1 MANPSSSFLDL
12 TRDVSARLATLRSGA
27 PDVMKSFGNLGRAAM
42 ADGAL
47 TAKTKELM
55 ALALGVAARCDPCIG
70 YHVQALVKLG
80 ASRQELDETLG
91 VVVYMGGGPALMY
104 AANAIAAF
112 DEFSHSAPTGRSP
125 DAEAI
130 KP

>member
-1 MANPSSSFLDL
+1 MQTCQAHRILIDINSSGELE
-12 TRDVSARLATLRSGA
+12 
-27 PDVMKSFGNLGRAAM
+27 
-42 ADGAL
+42 
-47 TAKTKELM
+47 TKDLM
-55 ALALGVAARCDPCIG
+55 APVLSAATRCDPCIG

-112 DEFSHSAPTGRSP
+112 DEFSDKAP
-125 DAEAI
+125 A
-130 KP
+130 

>member
-1 MANPSSSFLDL
+1 MTHPTTSFVEL
-12 TRDVSARLATLRSGA
+12 TQGVSARLATLRSGA
-27 PDVMKSFGNLGRAAM
+27 PEVMKSFSGLGRAAM
-42 ADGAL
+42 ADGVL
-47 TAKTKELM
+47 SAKTKELM

-112 DEFSHSAPTGRSP
+112 DEMSGVVRA
-125 DAEAI
+125 
-130 KP
+130 